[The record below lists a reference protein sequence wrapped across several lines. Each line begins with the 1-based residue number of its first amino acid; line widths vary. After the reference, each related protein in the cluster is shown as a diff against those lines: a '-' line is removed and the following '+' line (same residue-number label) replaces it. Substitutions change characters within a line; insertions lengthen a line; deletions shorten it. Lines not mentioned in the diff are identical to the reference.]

1 MKINVLNENLSS
13 RIAAGEVV
21 ERPFS
26 VVKELVENS
35 IDANSTK
42 IIIEIENGGLVLIR
56 VTDNGDGISSSDLP
70 IAFERFATSKIDN
83 SSDLTS
89 IQTLG
94 FRGEALPS
102 IASVSIINAISKI
115 KNEKMG
121 SVFESEFLNEKKI
134 KSIACNIG
142 TSISVMKLFSNVPAR
157 LKFIKSANSE
167 VLKIHNLINYF
178 SLVYPHID
186 FQLITDGKLK
196 LDTSGSNDILDIYKM
211 IYGIYS
217 KNNLLPV
224 SYTHLTLPTK
234 A

>member
-134 KSIACNIG
+134 KKYC
-142 TSISVMKLFSNVPAR
+142 M
-157 LKFIKSANSE
+157 
-167 VLKIHNLINYF
+167 
-178 SLVYPHID
+178 
-186 FQLITDGKLK
+186 
-196 LDTSGSNDILDIYKM
+196 
-211 IYGIYS
+211 
-217 KNNLLPV
+217 
-224 SYTHLTLPTK
+224 
-234 A
+234 